1 MSTAESIQHDFSI
14 RRLSPAL
21 GAEVIGLDAS
31 KPFEPHTLQVL
42 REAFQEHHM
51 LCFRGQQLD
60 DEAMIGFSKQ
70 FGPLEEF
77 PEKDKTKDT
86 IEVYHVANVSP
97 EGKHLSEDDQ
107 RVIYQRNNARW
118 HTDSSYRY
126 VPSLASI
133 MYGVEVLPE
142 EAQGGETGFSN
153 MLAAYAALP
162 EEMKRRLEPLHQVHS
177 YGEIRRLE
185 PNLPP
190 MSAHERN
197 ALPPV
202 THPVIRVHPDRGYRR
217 SLYFTSNTSLEIGG
231 GTLEEGVALHRWL
244 VDFASREAFCYDHRW
259 RTNDLVMWDNRV
271 LLHRAIEYDYARY
284 RRVLRRT
291 TVAGS
296 GPIMGPFWPEAR
308 AAAGDRTSPTGA
320 FATLT
325 PHRGGRGGRA
335 DSRQA
340 GGS

>member
-1 MSTAESIQHDFSI
+1 MSTAEAVRYDFTI
-14 RRLSPAL
+14 RRLSPTL
-21 GAEVIGLDAS
+21 GAEVVGLDAS
-31 KPFEPHTLQVL
+31 KPFEPRTMQLLQD
-42 REAFQEHHM
+42 AFQEHHL
-51 LCFRGQQLD
+51 LCFRGQWLD
-60 DEAMIGFSKQ
+60 DAELIAFSKQ

-77 PEKDKTKDT
+77 PEKDKTKEK

-97 EGKHLSEDDQ
+97 EGEHLAADDQ

-118 HTDSSYRY
+118 HTDSSYRFI
-126 VPSLASI
+126 PSLASI

-162 EEMKRRLEPLHQVHS
+162 EETKRKLEPLHQVHS

-185 PNLPP
+185 PDLPP
-190 MSAHERN
+190 MSAHERD

-202 THPVIRVHPDRGYRR
+202 THPVVRVHPDRGYRR

-231 GTLEEGVALHRWL
+231 GTHEEGAALHRRL
-244 VDFASREAFCYDHRW
+244 VDFASRDAFCYYHRW
-259 RTNDLVMWDNRV
+259 RPRDLVMWDNRV
-271 LLHRAIEYDYARY
+271 LLHRAIEYDYAKY

-296 GPIMGPFWPEAR
+296 VPVMGPFWPEAR
-308 AAAGDRTSPTGA
+308 AATG
-320 FATLT
+320 
-325 PHRGGRGGRA
+325 G
-335 DSRQA
+335 
-340 GGS
+340 

>member
-1 MSTAESIQHDFSI
+1 MSTAEAVRYDFAI

-21 GAEVIGLDAS
+21 GAEVVGLDAS
-31 KPFEPHTLQVL
+31 KPFEPRTLRLLQD
-42 REAFQEHHM
+42 AFQEHHL
-51 LCFRGQQLD
+51 LCFRGQWLD
-60 DEAMIGFSKQ
+60 DAELIAFSKQ

-77 PEKDKTKDT
+77 PEKDKTKEK

-97 EGKHLSEDDQ
+97 EGEHLAADDQ

-118 HTDSSYRY
+118 HTDSSYRFI
-126 VPSLASI
+126 PSLASI

-153 MLAAYAALP
+153 MLAAYTALS
-162 EEMKRRLEPLHQVHS
+162 EEMKRTLEPLHQVHS

-185 PNLPP
+185 PGLPP
-190 MSAHERN
+190 MSAHERD

-202 THPVIRVHPDRGYRR
+202 THPVVRVHPDRGYRR

-231 GTLEEGVALHRWL
+231 GTHEEGAALHRRL
-244 VDFASREAFCYDHRW
+244 VDFASRDAFCYYHRW
-259 RTNDLVMWDNRV
+259 RSRDLVMWDNRV

-296 GPIMGPFWPEAR
+296 VPVMGPFWPEAR
-308 AAAGDRTSPTGA
+308 AATG
-320 FATLT
+320 
-325 PHRGGRGGRA
+325 G
-335 DSRQA
+335 
-340 GGS
+340 

>member
-1 MSTAESIQHDFSI
+1 MSTTATDRPDFSI

-21 GAEVIGLDAS
+21 GAEVVGLDAS
-31 KPFEPHTLQVL
+31 EPFEPHTLQVL
-42 REAFQEHHM
+42 RDAFQEHHM
-51 LCFRGQQLD
+51 LCFRDQALG
-60 DEAMIGFSKQ
+60 DEAMIAFSKQ

-77 PEKDKTKDT
+77 PEKDKTKDR

-97 EGKHLSEDDQ
+97 EGEHLPDDDQ
-107 RVIYQRNNARW
+107 RVVYQRNNARW

-142 EAQGGETGFSN
+142 DAQGGETGFSN

-162 EEMKRRLEPLHQVHS
+162 EEMKRKLEPLHQVHS

-185 PNLPP
+185 PGLPP
-190 MSAHERN
+190 ISAHERD

-244 VDFASREAFCYDHRW
+244 VDFASREAFCYYHRW

-296 GPIMGPFWPEAR
+296 GPVMGPFWPEAR
-308 AAAGDRTSPTGA
+308 AAAG
-320 FATLT
+320 
-325 PHRGGRGGRA
+325 
-335 DSRQA
+335 
-340 GGS
+340 

>member
-1 MSTAESIQHDFSI
+1 MSTTATDRPDFSI

-21 GAEVIGLDAS
+21 GAEVVGLDAS
-31 KPFEPHTLQVL
+31 KPFEPHTLQVV
-42 REAFQEHHM
+42 RDAFREHHM
-51 LCFRGQQLD
+51 LCFRGQTLD
-60 DEAMIGFSKQ
+60 DEAMIVFSKQ

-77 PEKDKTKDT
+77 PEKDKTKDK

-97 EGKHLSEDDQ
+97 EGEHLPDDDQ

-142 EAQGGETGFSN
+142 DAQGGETGFSN

-162 EEMKRRLEPLHQVHS
+162 EEMKRKLEPLHQVHS

-185 PNLPP
+185 PDLPP
-190 MSAHERN
+190 MSSHERN

-244 VDFASREAFCYDHRW
+244 VDFASREAFCYYHRW
-259 RTNDLVMWDNRV
+259 RANDLVMWDNRV

-291 TVAGS
+291 TVGGS
-296 GPIMGPFWPEAR
+296 GPVMGPFWPEAR
-308 AAAGDRTSPTGA
+308 AAAG
-320 FATLT
+320 
-325 PHRGGRGGRA
+325 
-335 DSRQA
+335 
-340 GGS
+340 

>member
-1 MSTAESIQHDFSI
+1 MSTTATGRPGFSI

-21 GAEVIGLDAS
+21 GAEVVGLDAS
-31 KPFEPHTLQVL
+31 GPFEPHTLQVL
-42 REAFQEHHM
+42 RDAFQEHHM
-51 LCFRGQQLD
+51 LCFRDQALG
-60 DEAMIGFSKQ
+60 DEAMIAFSKQ

-77 PEKDKTKDT
+77 PEKDKTKDR

-97 EGKHLSEDDQ
+97 EGEHLPDDDQ

-142 EAQGGETGFSN
+142 DAQGGETGFSN

-162 EEMKRRLEPLHQVHS
+162 EEMKRKLEPLHQVHS

-185 PNLPP
+185 PGLPP
-190 MSAHERN
+190 ISAHERD

-244 VDFASREAFCYDHRW
+244 VDFASREAFCYYHRW

-308 AAAGDRTSPTGA
+308 AAAG
-320 FATLT
+320 
-325 PHRGGRGGRA
+325 
-335 DSRQA
+335 
-340 GGS
+340 

>member
-1 MSTAESIQHDFSI
+1 MSTTATDRSDFSI

-21 GAEVIGLDAS
+21 GAEVVGLDAS
-31 KPFEPHTLQVL
+31 EPFEPHTLQVL
-42 REAFQEHHM
+42 RDAFQEHHM
-51 LCFRGQQLD
+51 LCFRDQALG
-60 DEAMIGFSKQ
+60 DEAMIAFSKQ

-77 PEKDKTKDT
+77 PEKDKTKDR

-97 EGKHLSEDDQ
+97 EGEHLPDDDQ
-107 RVIYQRNNARW
+107 RVVYQRNNARW

-142 EAQGGETGFSN
+142 DARGGETGFSN

-162 EEMKRRLEPLHQVHS
+162 EEMKRKLEPLHQVHS

-185 PNLPP
+185 PGLPP
-190 MSAHERN
+190 ISAHERD

-231 GTLEEGVALHRWL
+231 GTLGEGVALHRWL
-244 VDFASREAFCYDHRW
+244 VDFASREAFCYYHRW

-296 GPIMGPFWPEAR
+296 GPVMGPFWPEAR
-308 AAAGDRTSPTGA
+308 AAAG
-320 FATLT
+320 
-325 PHRGGRGGRA
+325 
-335 DSRQA
+335 
-340 GGS
+340 